1 MVKKIIIANWKMN
14 PPTLKEAKRLFD
26 KVKKGIRG
34 VKNTEVIICPPFLY
48 LSELKAKSYKLK
60 AQLGAQDVFWQTGGP
75 FTGEVSPE
83 MLKEYGVTHVII
95 GHSERKKWLGE
106 TDEMINK
113 KVKAALKYG
122 LIPVLCVGERERE
135 VQGEIPHIVEEQ
147 VRAALKGI
155 RKGDFK
161 NGIIAY
167 EPVWAI
173 GTGKAETPDNA
184 TRAALYIRKIV
195 KSVLGSNTAEKIRVI
210 YGGSVNAQNAA
221 LFIAKDIRGME
232 GMLVGGASL
241 KAAEFIQIVKNAA
254 EADSPR

>member
-14 PPTLKEAKRLFD
+14 PVMLKEARRLFD
-26 KVKKGIRG
+26 KVKKGVRRA
-34 VKNTEVIICPPFLY
+34 KNVEVVICPPFVFLAD
-48 LSELKAKSYKLK
+48 LKPKTYKLK
-60 AQLGAQDVFWQTGGP
+60 PQLGAQNVFWQEKGA
-75 FTGEVSPE
+75 FTGEISPA
-83 MLKEYGVTHVII
+83 MLKELGVTHVII

-113 KVKAALKYG
+113 KVKAVLKAG
-122 LIPVLCVGERERE
+122 LTPILCVGEWERE
-135 VQGEIPHIVEEQ
+135 AAGEIPRIVEEQ

-155 RKGDFK
+155 KKGDFK

-173 GTGKAETPDNA
+173 GTGRAETPDNA
-184 TRAALYIRKIV
+184 TRAALYIRRIV
-195 KSVLGSNTAEKIRVI
+195 KGVLGSNTAEKIRVI
-210 YGGSVNAQNAA
+210 YGGSVNSQNAA

-241 KAAEFIQIVKNAA
+241 NAEEFIKIVKAV
-254 EADSPR
+254 S